1 MPRPAPSDFRF
12 RDARPEDA
20 AVLHALLGELAA
32 YEGSPQHLRSTPGQL
47 QAALAQGL
55 FHALLVEGPRGV
67 EGFATYTFDFMSWFG
82 TQVLRLD
89 DLFLRTPLRGLGL
102 GGRVMR
108 ELARRALERGIVM
121 RWEMQPGNASA
132 RAFYEKLG
140 ASGGERTVWR
150 WFPEAMQQYVQ
161 SAAPRG

>member
-1 MPRPAPSDFRF
+1 M
-12 RDARPEDA
+12 
-20 AVLHALLGELAA
+20 LHALLGELAEH
-32 YEGSPQHLRSTPGQL
+32 EGSPQHLRSTPAQL
-47 QAALAQGL
+47 EGALAQGL

-89 DLFLRTPLRGLGL
+89 DLYVRAALRGGGL
-102 GGRVMR
+102 GAQLMR
-108 ELARRALERGIVM
+108 ELARRALERGVVV

-132 RAFYEKLG
+132 RRFYERLG

-150 WFPEAMQQYVQ
+150 WFPEAMQRFVG
-161 SAAPRG
+161 P